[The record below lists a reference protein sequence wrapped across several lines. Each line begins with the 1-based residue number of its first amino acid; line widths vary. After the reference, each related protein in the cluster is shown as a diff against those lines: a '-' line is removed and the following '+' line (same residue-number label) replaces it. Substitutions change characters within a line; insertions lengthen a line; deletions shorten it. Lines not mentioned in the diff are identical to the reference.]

1 MIIMI
6 LIRICQHGLK
16 RLNISLIVF
25 HTGHNSVTDIKD
37 QKNMNV
43 QEAII
48 TFNLYIPESF
58 CILVRQRKTTGRTV
72 ELLY

>member
-43 QEAII
+43 
-48 TFNLYIPESF
+48 L
-58 CILVRQRKTTGRTV
+58 
-72 ELLY
+72 